1 MHSYDIETAAKLA
14 EASYTA
20 KSHPSVKPEIEIS
33 LDKNDVEAHLL
44 KNGILLI
51 PGSNSLMDYVRYNL
65 RVLNLGGK
73 QYRMSDEGT
82 EKGASGTTWHQGFL
96 AHAKV
101 IYDWL
106 EERNKKPKFIIGHS
120 LGAAAT
126 QILSKSW
133 RVPGIGFAAPR
144 PRRYAGRVKYDDLC
158 LCINRNDDMVCD
170 LPTSFHHMGKVVSCR
185 HLSFP
190 FAMKHAMHHYRTAVE
205 EQQEAGK
212 LQKSWPS

>member
-14 EASYTA
+14 EASYDALT
-20 KSHPSVKPEIEIS
+20 HPSVKDLIKYS
-33 LDKNDVEAHLL
+33 LDEDDVQAHLL
-44 KNGILLI
+44 TNGVLLI
-51 PGSNSLMDYVRYNL
+51 PGSNSLMDYLRFNL

-73 QYRMSDEGT
+73 KYKMSDETTG
-82 EKGASGTTWHQGFL
+82 KGASGTTWHQGFL

-106 EERNKKPKFIIGHS
+106 EAKNETPKFIIGHS

-133 RVPGIGFAAPR
+133 HVAGIGFAAPR
-144 PRRYAGRVKYDDLC
+144 PRRYEGRIKNDELC
-158 LCINRNDDMVCD
+158 LCINRNDDTVCD
-170 LPTSFHHMGKVVSCR
+170 LPGSFHHMGKVVNCR

-190 FAMKHAMHHYRTAVE
+190 FSFRHAMPHYRKAVE
-205 EQQEAGK
+205 EQQASGK
-212 LQKSWPS
+212 LDKLWP